1 MFVCLVV
8 ELPCGSVDQLADF
21 AIIAML
27 VALISKSHVSHSRA
41 SRYILSWSATLFDL
55 IIIYLVS
62 FLSRSMMDSVLA
74 SATTTTTIIYG
85 VLDKVYVLLL
95 LGKLPS
101 DVNHS
106 YETNSFVQLFHVWD
120 NSPINRSINLCG
132 EIRRSHLWHYR
143 DYSVFVHIFQDLPIY
158 T

>member
-1 MFVCLVV
+1 MAKKVESSVFVCLVV

-27 VALISKSHVSHSRA
+27 VALISKPHVSYSQA

-55 IIIYLVS
+55 IVIYLVS
-62 FLSRSMMDSVLA
+62 FLSRFMMDSVLA

-85 VLDKVYVLLL
+85 VLGKVYVLLL

-106 YETNSFVQLFHVWD
+106 YVTFVQLFHVWD
-120 NSPINRSINLCG
+120 NSPINRSISLCG
-132 EIRRSHLWHYR
+132 EIWRSHLWH
-143 DYSVFVHIFQDLPIY
+143 
-158 T
+158 